1 MTDLPNRSLLLDRL
15 SQALAQAE
23 RDSTQVAVLF
33 TDLDRFKIVNDTLG
47 HPAGDELLR
56 QVAVRLRSA
65 LREGDTIARLSGDEF
80 VILLPRIS
88 EARDAARVAA
98 KALGMVTAPFT
109 VFGHELHISSTIGVS
124 LFPKDG
130 ADPETL
136 LKHADTALYQAKDR
150 GRNQYQFFD
159 ARMNAHA
166 QERLLLENGLR
177 RAIERG
183 EFVLHYQPQIDLQT
197 NAVTGV
203 EALIRW
209 HPEQRMVLPGEF
221 IPIAEETGLITEIGE
236 WVLRTAC
243 RQAREWE
250 AAGLPPVRM
259 AVNLSIRQ
267 LRRRGFP
274 ARVRAILRETGLA
287 PQRLELEITESSLM
301 VDPEQIIKTLHE
313 LRGMGI
319 QLAMDD
325 LGTGYSSLA
334 YLKRLPLDRIK
345 IDRSFVRDIP
355 EDPDDVAIV
364 QAILAMARQLK
375 IRVVAEGVETP
386 AQRRFLRD
394 HRCEEAQ
401 GYAFS
406 RPLPAEAC
414 ADFLAK
420 TPLYAVASR

>member
-1 MTDLPNRSLLLDRL
+1 
-15 SQALAQAE
+15 
-23 RDSTQVAVLF
+23 
-33 TDLDRFKIVNDTLG
+33 
-47 HPAGDELLR
+47 
-56 QVAVRLRSA
+56 
-65 LREGDTIARLSGDEF
+65 
-80 VILLPRIS
+80 
-88 EARDAARVAA
+88 
-98 KALGMVTAPFT
+98 
-109 VFGHELHISSTIGVS
+109 
-124 LFPKDG
+124 
-130 ADPETL
+130 
-136 LKHADTALYQAKDR
+136 
-150 GRNQYQFFD
+150 
-159 ARMNAHA
+159 
-166 QERLLLENGLR
+166 
-177 RAIERG
+177 
-183 EFVLHYQPQIDLQT
+183 VLHYQPQIDLQT
-197 NAVTGV
+197 DAVTGV

-221 IPIAEETGLITEIGE
+221 IPIAEEAGLITEIGE

-250 AAGLPPVRM
+250 ATGLPPVRM

-267 LRRRGFP
+267 LRRGGFP
-274 ARVRAILRETGLA
+274 ARVRAILQETALA
-287 PQRLELEITESSLM
+287 PRRLELEITESSLM

-325 LGTGYSSLA
+325 LGAGYSSLA

-364 QAILAMARQLK
+364 QAILAMARQLN

-386 AQRRFLRD
+386 AQARFLRD
-394 HRCEEAQ
+394 HRCQEAQ

-414 ADFLAK
+414 ADFLVK
-420 TPLYAVASR
+420 TPLYAVASVKLGACRT